1 VGLTARR
8 FAGCRERV
16 QEKKSTSRCPI
27 LSRRVLGQSKQN
39 YTQDCPVIYH
49 GDTLPP
55 VRHCFVTQ
63 WTHAQIEFP
72 ASSETRTLL
81 HKPTKKVQHERQHQ
95 PRRVV
100 AFLLE
105 GLPHQ
110 ASRRVRR
117 PRCRQEV
124 TLKAQPPPTYSHPN
138 RDLAST
144 SLPR

>member
-8 FAGCRERV
+8 FASCRERV
-16 QEKKSTSRCPI
+16 QEKKSTSHCSI

-39 YTQDCPVIYH
+39 YTLDCPVVYH
-49 GDTLPP
+49 GDTLP

-81 HKPTKKVQHERQHQ
+81 HIQTYQEVQHERQHQ

-100 AFLLE
+100 AFFLE
-105 GLPHQ
+105 GLSHQ
-110 ASRRVRR
+110 ASCRVRR
-117 PRCRQEV
+117 PRCRQEI
-124 TLKAQPPPTYSHPN
+124 THKAQPPPTHSHPN
-138 RDLAST
+138 RDLASAP
-144 SLPR
+144 LPR